1 MSTLI
6 KGKELTLRIGAL
18 AKQGKAMV
26 KEIEFLA
33 KCACVEAVATR
44 NCNSI
49 NRLRDATRD
58 IGGGALML
66 WIKKHGPVTY
76 DKASD
81 KFVLNDKKHEAAKEK
96 GEAYQTELE
105 AAKSYAEAAPASM
118 KNPLKFDLDDAV
130 RALIKRAERAMAEA
144 EQDAEAQVDVKS
156 LPKLIEF
163 AATLPIKVK
172 ATAGKPAPKSKSSKG
187 RTLTAETETV
197 ATA

>member
-1 MSTLI
+1 MEALV

-18 AKQGKAMV
+18 AKNGKLMV

-66 WIKKHGPVTY
+66 WIKKHGPVKY
-76 DKASD
+76 NKDSD
-81 KFVLNDKKHEAAKEK
+81 KFELHDKRQTEMKAQ
-96 GEAYQTELE
+96 GEAYTKSLDE
-105 AAKSYAEAAPASM
+105 AKSYAEAAPASM
-118 KNPLKFDLDDAV
+118 KNPLKFDLNDRI
-130 RALIKRAERAMAEA
+130 RALIKAAERAAAEA
-144 EQDAEAQVDVKS
+144 EQDAEAQVDVAS

-163 AATLPIKVK
+163 ANTLPVKVK
-172 ATAGKPAPKSKSSKG
+172 ATAGKTASKPSSSKG
-187 RTLTAETETV
+187 KSLTAETETV
-197 ATA
+197 ASA